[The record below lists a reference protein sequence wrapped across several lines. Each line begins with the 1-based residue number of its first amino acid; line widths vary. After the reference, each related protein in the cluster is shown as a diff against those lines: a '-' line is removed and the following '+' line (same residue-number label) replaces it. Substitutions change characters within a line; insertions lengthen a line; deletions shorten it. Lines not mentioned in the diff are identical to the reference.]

1 MGIKKLSLI
10 ILSLTTLMISG
21 CSNTKTTK
29 INVLATTDLHGLVPY
44 NMTEYINKE
53 REKDS
58 NITLVD
64 AGDFFDNDMYGQ
76 MNKYIEQRSKYAE
89 NGEEKYIEFPLANDM
104 KEVGYDAVVLG
115 NHEFVSNNRFYLDN
129 IISDF
134 DKNNISVL
142 SANTYKEND
151 ENYTKPYIIKE
162 IETDNGKVNLGILG
176 LTIKEV
182 GEGKTR
188 DENGNIVKV
197 ENRELKNQYGYDG
210 KLYMND
216 MVQEANKWVKI
227 MKEKEK
233 ADLIVAV
240 AHSGEKPKKP
250 KNPGNRIQE
259 IAQEVDGIDAIV
271 AGHTHKVFE
280 QHDYKNKSNKNVI
293 VTQPGHHG
301 EYISKITFELTK
313 EKDKWKIE
321 DKYVKLT
328 EFEKDKSFDYA
339 SELIY
344 KIAKIKDET
353 KEVNLTDITP
363 FEWDK
368 AYVFDINTPIEKIYK
383 KVGYK
388 WTSISEK
395 EKESEF
401 QIVFLN
407 NEKVV
412 CYLFGSSD
420 MMGISMNFNKSSY
433 KDGIIEIAPNKNSKF
448 SVKKGKEVLK
458 HI

>member
-1 MGIKKLSLI
+1 MVIKKISLI

-76 MNKYIEQRSKYAE
+76 MNKYFEQRSKYAE

-134 DKNNISVL
+134 NKNNISVL
-142 SANTYKEND
+142 SANTYKENN

-188 DENGNIVKV
+188 DENGNIEKV

-210 KLYMND
+210 KLYIND
-216 MVQEANKWVKI
+216 IVQEANKWVKI

-233 ADLIVAV
+233 ADVIVAV

-271 AGHTHKVFE
+271 AGHTHKV
-280 QHDYKNKSNKNVI
+280 
-293 VTQPGHHG
+293 
-301 EYISKITFELTK
+301 
-313 EKDKWKIE
+313 
-321 DKYVKLT
+321 
-328 EFEKDKSFDYA
+328 
-339 SELIY
+339 
-344 KIAKIKDET
+344 
-353 KEVNLTDITP
+353 
-363 FEWDK
+363 
-368 AYVFDINTPIEKIYK
+368 
-383 KVGYK
+383 
-388 WTSISEK
+388 
-395 EKESEF
+395 
-401 QIVFLN
+401 LN
-407 NEKVV
+407 N
-412 CYLFGSSD
+412 
-420 MMGISMNFNKSSY
+420 M
-433 KDGIIEIAPNKNSKF
+433 IIEIKVIKM
-448 SVKKGKEVLK
+448 
-458 HI
+458 